1 MLISFYSNESLIYL
15 FIYGIFK
22 FLFYI
27 ALTSYF
33 PSFLPPLYLISI
45 SKIFTFIIY
54 KIKYKIQ
61 AIENN
66 DDILR
71 RRMGNQ
77 EQLLNN
83 QRQNN
88 NILIFANGGE
98 RFSNSRKKKILSWGL
113 VFCISI
119 FELIFY
125 AMFNKVHET
134 DSNKRGYYYLMNNK
148 LFFLLILTILYIC
161 IFKNYRNKHNI
172 LAITILITSQI
183 LIYFINYIH
192 IFHNSLFLIY
202 SLSLNVIYSIQNFFE
217 KTLILIKDNHEKHT
231 MYITSEEGILELI
244 IVIILTIA
252 VKWYFGV
259 VPIMPFLHDYT
270 LTAKLIFM
278 AICILLT
285 EFIRLDTLYKYNPF
299 YICFYE
305 EIIYISFWIYNSPD
319 KELTYIIFHL
329 INIFAF
335 FVFIEIIE
343 LNFCGLNQRTE
354 RFLRE
359 RELEQFNQMID
370 GMGSGSSLSTGSN
383 SGGNNDSN
391 NENEEQNHEI
401 ILNDDLNFDIFD
413 NNNNHNIINI
423 NDDIHN
429 ELLEDNKNDNKITN
443 EIYNDINIGKIFDD
457 DD

>member
-1 MLISFYSNESLIYL
+1 MLISLYSNKSLIYL
-15 FIYGIFK
+15 FIYVVFK
-22 FLFYI
+22 FIFYM
-27 ALTSYF
+27 ALTNLFS
-33 PSFLPPLYLISI
+33 SFLPSLYLISI
-45 SKIFTFIIY
+45 SKIFTFLLY
-54 KIKYKIQ
+54 KLKYKIQ
-61 AIENN
+61 SMEENDN
-66 DDILR
+66 ILR
-71 RRMGNQ
+71 RIGNQ
-77 EQLLNN
+77 EQLINN
-83 QRQNN
+83 QSRNN
-88 NILIFANGGE
+88 NPSNNANLDE
-98 RFSNSRKKKILSWGL
+98 AHFNRRKKVISWIMI
-113 VFCISI
+113 FCISVL
-119 FELIFY
+119 ELIFY
-125 AMFNKVHET
+125 ALFNKILEDDT
-134 DSNKRGYYYLMNNK
+134 NQRGYYYLMNNK

-172 LAITILITSQI
+172 LAIAILITSQI
-183 LIYFINYIH
+183 SIYFINYIH

-231 MYITSEEGILELI
+231 MYITSEEGIIELI

-259 VPIMPFLHDYT
+259 VPTMPFLHDYT

-278 AICILLT
+278 GICILLT

-335 FVFIEIIE
+335 FVFIEVIE

-359 RELEQFNQMID
+359 RELEQLNQMID

-423 NDDIHN
+423 NDDICN
-429 ELLEDNKNDNKITN
+429 ELLDDNKNDNKITN